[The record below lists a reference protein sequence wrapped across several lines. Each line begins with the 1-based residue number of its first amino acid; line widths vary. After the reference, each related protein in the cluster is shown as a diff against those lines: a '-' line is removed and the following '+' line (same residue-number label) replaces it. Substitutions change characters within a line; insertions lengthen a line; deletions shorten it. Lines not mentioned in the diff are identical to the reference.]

1 MVARKRSLSLLK
13 TLTQKQ
19 TLVPRKN
26 KTSGASDD
34 ATVLV
39 KRKRR
44 LEGRRCSLHASV
56 IEAFQRGEIANFK
69 GRNREL

>member
-1 MVARKRSLSLLK
+1 MLIVVSSSKLK
-13 TLTQKQ
+13 THVDASVSFLKKQ

-34 ATVLV
+34 ATVLAV

-44 LEGRRCSLHASV
+44 LEGRRRSLHASV
-56 IEAFQRGEIANFK
+56 IELGEIANFK
-69 GRNREL
+69 G